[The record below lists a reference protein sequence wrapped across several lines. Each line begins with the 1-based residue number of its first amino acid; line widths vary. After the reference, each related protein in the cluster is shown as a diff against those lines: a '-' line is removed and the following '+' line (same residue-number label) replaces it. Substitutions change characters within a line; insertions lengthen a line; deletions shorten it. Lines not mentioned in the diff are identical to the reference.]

1 MRVRF
6 PHVTITTN
14 SELYFP
20 LTMFISFDHYFYLT
34 ENLFETCVKMIK
46 LYLKILWKI
55 VLTIVQN

>member
-20 LTMFISFDHYFYLT
+20 LTMF
-34 ENLFETCVKMIK
+34 K